1 MEVEPK
7 PDAGSD
13 RPTESAPTADDGSA
27 VNRKP
32 RFTIGK
38 IMFWTAVFAGALVV
52 VGATVVVVGATVVV
66 VGATVVAV
74 GVDSPPPQPAANSK
88 AVRRMIGLAVRGVID
103 TSLRTKC
110 ASLLSDGVKRG
121 RLSSP
126 PELGERPWR
135 WTC

>member
-1 MEVEPK
+1 
-7 PDAGSD
+7 
-13 RPTESAPTADDGSA
+13 
-27 VNRKP
+27 
-32 RFTIGK
+32 
-38 IMFWTAVFAGALVV
+38 VV
-52 VGATVVVVGATVVV
+52 VVVVVVVVGAAVVVV

-88 AVRRMIGLAVRGVID
+88 AVRRIIGLAVRRVIG

-135 WTC
+135 WTCLLCKRFHLGWPVFRRPGSN